1 MQRNDTNI
9 SEQRWDVYEMCQNEE
24 WRPIQTVWLGVEGSI
39 GKWAG
44 RVGQSPSRRAV
55 RAGGGASVWGNG

>member
-1 MQRNDTNI
+1 MKRNNTDI
-9 SEQRWDVYEMCQNEE
+9 SERRWDMYETCQNEE
-24 WRPIQTVWLGVEGSI
+24 WGPIQRVWLGVGGSI

-44 RVGQSPSRRAV
+44 RVRQSPSRKAV